1 VYGSIGVLIVI
12 MMLIY
17 INTFILLLG
26 YELNVALDM
35 ANEHYRKQS
44 AYIAKNK
51 NIVTYLDD
59 SITAE

>member
-1 VYGSIGVLIVI
+1 

-35 ANEHYRKQS
+35 ANEHYKKQS
-44 AYIAKNK
+44 AYLAQKK

-59 SITAE
+59 SIATE